1 MLWWSVFQ
9 TTIIMY
15 LQNSRKIL
23 VEEENETVDTF
34 VYCTVRTD
42 DGLRLNSYSDYRVDA
57 QLKNP
62 GYTGTQSFFSLNLG
76 TFIKSLL
83 QAILVPKVYSLTLNF
98 GYLNQIWLFQSNRV
112 QSFQPI
118 ILIYKRSIFVYRHDI
133 QQIILHPLIPYNPWF
148 SCYKLIYKPFFPFKI
163 AIKHKKS
170 WRTNYRHLSL

>member
-1 MLWWSVFQ
+1 
-9 TTIIMY
+9 MY

-57 QLKNP
+57 QLKIP

-98 GYLNQIWLFQSNRV
+98 GYLNQIMIGCFNPTGSNLFNQ
-112 QSFQPI
+112 
-118 ILIYKRSIFVYRHDI
+118 
-133 QQIILHPLIPYNPWF
+133 
-148 SCYKLIYKPFFPFKI
+148 
-163 AIKHKKS
+163 
-170 WRTNYRHLSL
+170 